1 MILLNGER
9 SDVRA
14 GETVAAVL
22 VRLGLDVDARGV
34 AVAVD
39 GEVVPRAA
47 WAVVRRRRARA
58 RGGAHGDAGRM
69 IGVCTTR

>member
-1 MILLNGER
+1 VIVLNGER
-9 SDVRA
+9 SEVRP

-22 VRLGLDVDARGV
+22 TRLEIGPGAAGI

-47 WAVVRRRRARA
+47 WDSFALGEDARVEVLTA
-58 RGGAHGDAGRM
+58 MQGG
-69 IGVCTTR
+69 